1 MFIADFLKGPGTDKT
16 PFIVGI
22 SFYEYILGKVNAN
35 YMLERVG
42 ARLNLDLINNYYYK
56 GVRICY

>member
-1 MFIADFLKGPGTDKT
+1 
-16 PFIVGI
+16 
-22 SFYEYILGKVNAN
+22 
-35 YMLERVG
+35 MLERVG